1 MARAASCVLDG
12 REISIDDALQL
23 RDQGRRR
30 DPKLDF
36 RCVECDKP
44 VRAHKEG
51 GGAQAHF
58 EHHRRNPNCS
68 RSDPGR

>member
-1 MARAASCVLDG
+1 MARATTCMLMG
-12 REISIDDALQL
+12 RGLGIDKALEM
-23 RDQGRRR
+23 RDQRGS
-30 DPKLDF
+30 KQTLDF
-36 RCVECDKP
+36 QCVECGGP

-58 EHHRRNPNCS
+58 EHRERNPNCQ